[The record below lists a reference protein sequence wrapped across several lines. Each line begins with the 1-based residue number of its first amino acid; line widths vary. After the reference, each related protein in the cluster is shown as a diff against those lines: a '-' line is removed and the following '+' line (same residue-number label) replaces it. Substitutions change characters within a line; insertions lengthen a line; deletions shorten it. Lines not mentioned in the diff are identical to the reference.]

1 MGRHCFLQNALRAS
15 PAILANLV
23 DYTRVMAL
31 AAAAGHHTPNLGFHP
46 RSLYLRGRAN
56 IANEQLAL
64 EIGHLL
70 DPCNFHTG

>member
-1 MGRHCFLQNALRAS
+1 
-15 PAILANLV
+15 
-23 DYTRVMAL
+23 MAL